1 MGLQKQAKTL
11 SKIQI
16 KLVGDYLTTT
26 RNPYRNTLMF
36 HLSVYAGLRAV
47 EIAKL
52 T

>member
-26 RNPYRNTLMF
+26 LTETPSCFTY
-36 HLSVYAGLRAV
+36 LSMQVYVQLR
-47 EIAKL
+47 L
-52 T
+52 PN

>member
-36 HLSVYAGLRAV
+36 HSICLCRFTCS
-47 EIAKL
+47 
-52 T
+52 